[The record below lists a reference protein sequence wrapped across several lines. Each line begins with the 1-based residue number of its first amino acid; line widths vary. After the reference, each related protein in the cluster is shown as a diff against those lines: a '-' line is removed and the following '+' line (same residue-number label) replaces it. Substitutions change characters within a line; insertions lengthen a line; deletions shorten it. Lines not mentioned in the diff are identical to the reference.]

1 MTKVTKTYEQL
12 LIAINQLNMSIKD
25 GNTIGEKKLGVF
37 AKKLQPYLDAYNE
50 KLEDI
55 KLDNASVDDKKNLI
69 LNEKGGYQ
77 YTVEATKKVSKLVKE
92 LIDSEFEFELV
103 PIFRPSGLE
112 EYTFLKDWVE
122 GMEFKEETEEEIE
135 L

>member
-1 MTKVTKTYEQL
+1 MTKVTKTYGDLLQMIQL
-12 LIAINQLNMSIKD
+12 LNYSIKD
-25 GNTIGEKKLGVF
+25 GNTIGEKKLAVF
-37 AKKLQPYLDAYNE
+37 AKKLQPYLDTYNE

-55 KLDNASVDDKKNLI
+55 KLDNASVDDKKNLL

-103 PIFRPSGLE
+103 PVYRPSGLE
-112 EYTFLKDWVE
+112 EYKFLKGWVE
-122 GMEFKEETEEEIE
+122 GMEFEEEKEDEVE